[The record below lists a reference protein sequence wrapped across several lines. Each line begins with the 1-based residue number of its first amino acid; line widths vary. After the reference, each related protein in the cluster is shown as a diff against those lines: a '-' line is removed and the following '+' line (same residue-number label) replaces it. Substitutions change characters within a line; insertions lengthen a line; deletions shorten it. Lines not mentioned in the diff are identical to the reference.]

1 LGDIGLKADGL
12 MTCPYGDYFS
22 YEGVGVGVM
31 DICIIGSPDS
41 DRLPRGFFNKLSRT
55 QESTLF
61 L

>member
-1 LGDIGLKADGL
+1 LGDIGLKAVGL

-22 YEGVGVGVM
+22 HEGVGVM
-31 DICIIGSPDS
+31 DICIIGSPDR

-55 QESTLF
+55 QESALF